1 MIISNIFLQP
11 EMVHSSCHAISQLVG
26 HTCAWRRVQISV
38 WKSKEAVKRC
48 KSLNEACAGLVL
60 GSGHCSRHQSG
71 GYIDGIRQ
79 GHVLGNTLHLLSI
92 ALQEIHNITLPN
104 YSSSFKIF
112 QYSFICFSFSTVPI
126 IFPMSDKY
134 YLL

>member
-1 MIISNIFLQP
+1 MPISNISLQP
-11 EMVHSSCHAISQLVG
+11 EMVPSSCHAISQLVG

-38 WKSKEAVKRC
+38 WKSEEAVKRC

-79 GHVLGNTLHLLSI
+79 GHVLGNTLHSLLI
-92 ALQEIHNITLPN
+92 APQEIHNITLP
-104 YSSSFKIF
+104 SAK
-112 QYSFICFSFSTVPI
+112 
-126 IFPMSDKY
+126 
-134 YLL
+134 L